1 MSHGTPFSM
10 FARLITLH
18 PPRFIADLRADYEV
32 VFVGQIVLPL
42 LIYAGADSALQWL
55 REVAMN
61 DAKSLKAFK
70 YFLVD
75 LGDVQPFSL
84 DLTDS
89 QPESQRHAF
98 LTKCLNDNLI
108 ERESPIRDL
117 VQRYRKPELQVICRE
132 YGLSAIGVKADL
144 ISRLQEGAP
153 EWVRKETEFAQ
164 FWRLTATGHEL
175 AWRFAQ
181 EIGAESG
188 ALEAKLMSLLLQGK
202 TVVAW
207 RAWADWEASEPYKI
221 LPETEWPYNIG
232 YRPFSEVDFVRVAE
246 EAFSVLEHGEAASF
260 LAALLMNRHLL
271 FEQSALTQQNQT
283 SHAVY
288 LMSLRECPGV
298 IGVRIHQPKHHNCVF
313 AKAYAG
319 DYRLEDVPLL
329 PPSLCNNEPGCLCW
343 MTGIF
348 ELEAMTVDSWKKPI
362 RRDPNAGPPIV
373 RPPEP
378 LTEAGIRRLAVV
390 LNSTC
395 DLSIDES
402 AIQSSIRNAQAS
414 GMLAETRQETAL
426 PPAPALPKGLVKRA
440 ACQQSAVAEGELAE
454 SLNNLHN
461 ALSEK
466 PKTLAIPP
474 PEK

>member
-1 MSHGTPFSM
+1 
-10 FARLITLH
+10 
-18 PPRFIADLRADYEV
+18 
-32 VFVGQIVLPL
+32 
-42 LIYAGADSALQWL
+42 
-55 REVAMN
+55 MN
-61 DAKSLKAFK
+61 DAKNLKAFK

-75 LGDVQPFSL
+75 LGEAQPFPIN
-84 DLTDS
+84 LTDS

-98 LTKCLNDNLI
+98 LTQCLNDNLI
-108 ERESPIRDL
+108 ERESPFRVL
-117 VQRYRKPELQVICRE
+117 AQRYRKPELQMICRE
-132 YGLSAIGVKADL
+132 YGLLAVGVKADL
-144 ISRLQEGAP
+144 ITRLLEGAP
-153 EWVRKETEFAQ
+153 EWIRKETEFAQ
-164 FWRLTATGHEL
+164 FWRLTATGHAL

-188 ALEAKLMSLLLQGK
+188 ALEATLMGLLLQGE

-207 RAWADWEASEPYKI
+207 RAWADWEASEPYQTV
-221 LPETEWPYNIG
+221 PETEWPYNIG
-232 YRPFSEVDFVRVAE
+232 YRPFSEVEFVRVAG
-246 EAFSVLEHGEAASF
+246 EAFSVLARGEAASF

-271 FEQSALTQQNQT
+271 FEQSALTQQHQT
-283 SHAVY
+283 SHAAY

-298 IGVRIHQPKHHNCVF
+298 IGVRVHQPKQHNCVF

-348 ELEAMTVDSWKKPI
+348 DSEAVMVGSWKTPI

-395 DLSIDES
+395 DLAIDEA
-402 AIQSSIRNAQAS
+402 AIQSSIRNARAS
-414 GMLAETRQETAL
+414 GTLAETRQETAP

-440 ACQQSAVAEGELAE
+440 ACQQSVVAEGEPGE
-454 SLNNLHN
+454 SLHCLPS
-461 ALSEK
+461 AISEK
-466 PKTLAIPP
+466 PKTLVIPP